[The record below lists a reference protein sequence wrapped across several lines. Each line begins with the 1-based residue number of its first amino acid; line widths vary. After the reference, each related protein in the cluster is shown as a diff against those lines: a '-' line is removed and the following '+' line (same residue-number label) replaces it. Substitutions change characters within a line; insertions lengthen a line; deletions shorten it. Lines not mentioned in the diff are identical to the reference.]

1 MENSFRMGFIIAI
14 GAAELFP
21 GAIASGYT
29 VVVMQ
34 YAIVIERSADG
45 YGAYV
50 PDLPGVGVVG
60 DTIDDV
66 KQLIREAIDF
76 HLDGM
81 REDGQP
87 IPEASTQ
94 IDYVDT
100 TAA

>member
-1 MENSFRMGFIIAI
+1 MK
-14 GAAELFP
+14 
-21 GAIASGYT
+21 
-29 VVVMQ
+29 

-60 DTIDDV
+60 DTIDEV
-66 KQLIREAIDF
+66 KQLIHEAVDF

-87 IPEASTQ
+87 IPEASTI